1 MRERRLRLARAVR
14 MHDALQSAIEARCI
28 ALANEDAMLEGR
40 ALDIVASIGAG
51 VQGDGLQRMAIMRLA
66 SISLER
72 LDIAA
77 RLAAEQQRRLAADR
91 RVRIAERAF
100 ERFQKESADQTL
112 RRDLEE
118 IRLAPTRTP
127 ASGKPGDDRV

>member
-14 MHDALQSAIEARCI
+14 MHDALQTAIEARCI
-28 ALANEDAMLEGR
+28 ALANEDTRLERR

-51 VQGDGLQRMAIMRLA
+51 LHGDALQRMAIVRLA
-66 SISLER
+66 SISHER
-72 LDIAA
+72 LAIAA
-77 RLAAEQQRRLAADR
+77 RLAAEQERRLAADR
-91 RVRIAERAF
+91 RVRISERAL
-100 ERFQKESADQTL
+100 ERFQKESADQKL

-127 ASGKPGDDRV
+127 ASGKPGDNKV